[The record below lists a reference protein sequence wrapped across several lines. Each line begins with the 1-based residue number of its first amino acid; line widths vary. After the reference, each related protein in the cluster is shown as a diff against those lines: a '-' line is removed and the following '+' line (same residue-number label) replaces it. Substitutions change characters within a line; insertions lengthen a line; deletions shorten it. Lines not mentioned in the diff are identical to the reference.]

1 MRVDPANPKFLIYP
15 AANGGWILDV
25 LQDPKD
31 ISAMMPDDLG
41 AVMKTAMNTMMGTP
55 AELSQIIDANNSIGK
70 VKPGLYSFLS
80 MAELTGFLKLS
91 FPDTEEAK
99 TEE

>member
-25 LQDPKD
+25 LENPKD

-41 AVMKTAMNTMMGTP
+41 AVMKTAMNTMMGTSP
-55 AELSQIIDANNSIGK
+55 ELGQIIDANNDIGK
-70 VKPGLYSFLS
+70 VKPGLYSFPS
-80 MAELTGFLKLS
+80 MKEMLAFLKIS
-91 FPDTEEAK
+91 FPEAEEAK